1 MKFTYTLII
10 ASAISTSAFATN
22 MTNHKN
28 LNAPQ
33 ISGSTSNK
41 VENILQD
48 KDMRRLHRQ
57 MTQDGLSEVGMEARR
72 KMIATA
78 KGMAYHQAIEK

>member
-1 MKFTYTLII
+1 
-10 ASAISTSAFATN
+10 
-22 MTNHKN
+22 
-28 LNAPQ
+28 
-33 ISGSTSNK
+33 
-41 VENILQD
+41 
-48 KDMRRLHRQ
+48 MRRLHRQ